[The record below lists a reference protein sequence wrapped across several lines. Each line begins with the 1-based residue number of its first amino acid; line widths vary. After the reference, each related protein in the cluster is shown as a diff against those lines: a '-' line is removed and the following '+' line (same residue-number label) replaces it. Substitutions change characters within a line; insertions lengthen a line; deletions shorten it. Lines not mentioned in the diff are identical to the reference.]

1 MKQRILSMLLVI
13 VMVAGMMPAH
23 VLATDPEVLWGTSAD
38 NLTGSGTLTE
48 AIAANAAYIQLQRN
62 IESDRSL
69 SFNNS
74 VTLDLNGKTLAVEI
88 AEPGMDGVYVAGD
101 LTVTDSSTDRNGSL
115 NSIVT
120 NESGYGVYVY
130 GTLTVLDGSLT
141 GTGPYNGIIAYG
153 DGDINVSGGS
163 LTGTGPYN
171 GIIAY
176 GDINVSGGSLTGR
189 SDCENKDLLG
199 YGVYAVDGITVSGGE
214 LTGTVNGEWGY
225 GVLSEGSITV
235 SGGSL
240 TGISYVSD
248 DIADVGVYA
257 HDITVEDEGKIIATG
272 KTAVDVSSG
281 DSSSYTKQSE
291 TIDETTGFTTVVLV
305 VKAAEPL
312 THSVKVSTVDANS
325 GEVLAGATMQILDTD
340 GFVQKEWV
348 SATEAHEATGL
359 KSGVTYTLHATV
371 APEGYTIADDTT
383 FSINEDGN
391 IFTYGSLTEDGILLA
406 VFEQLNTV
414 TTYPLWVG
422 GEQITS
428 EKLTINGGSGTA
440 TYEPASNILTLNNYS
455 YTGAGHGNAAIN
467 YVGSNTLK
475 LVLTGE
481 NSVTYTGA
489 DGYGLQVPGSLE
501 ISGTGSLA
509 AMGNRMGVYSYGT
522 ITVKGGSLTGTSE
535 MMNSHGVYSTGSIIV
550 EDGSLTGTST
560 GECGYGVYAEGSIT
574 ITGAGTLTGTG
585 TTAVYIVNNTD
596 SSYTKQSETT
606 DAETDLTTVV
616 LVAKTEAFDAS
627 VTTAGGETTDY
638 INITAAIEAAQENP
652 GSTLTLL
659 ADISKD
665 AGIYIESGSF
675 TIDLNGKTWQ
685 SSGWVLL
692 IVGNDTN
699 ITITDT
705 SAEGTGKL
713 LGTGRQNST
722 ITLYGSANLKIVG
735 GTVENNVSMYVIDM
749 SYGGNTTQAELN
761 VSGGRLVTNGYTAIY
776 AAGASVTVTG
786 GTIES
791 NQKEFY
797 YNNGLIDLSD
807 HSDPAGIKIYNG
819 IGAEVTLDENTIR
832 LPEDYVMLDSR
843 HNAVTTL
850 AASKIY
856 TVGAAPITQSVSIS
870 AVDLASGEALA
881 GATMQ
886 ILNAEGYVEEEWVSA
901 AEAHTVTGLKI
912 GEEYTLRATVAPDG
926 YTVPTDKQFS
936 IDEVGNVSSTGSLSA
951 DGVLM
956 AEFAKTMVKIS
967 AIESGAGEAIEGAHM
982 QIIDEDGRLVDE
994 WVSTVDDEET
1004 TDVDESI
1011 HLVYS
1016 LKTGRVYTLHT
1027 ETAPAG
1033 YAIAPNTTFTI
1044 DENGNLVSTGSVT
1057 TDGVLL
1063 VEFDITVV
1071 QVSAV
1076 DTANGE
1082 GIADAT
1088 MQIIDSMGNVVEEWV
1103 SATDVESTVDVDES
1117 VHIVTALNIGEEY
1130 TLRATAAPDGYII
1143 AADATFKI
1151 DEQGNITTTGSLTE
1165 DGVLLAVF
1173 EPSNPEITSVTF
1185 NSDSPAYDAAT
1196 NTFTIDEEHPLII
1209 TVTGENLAGAKAWF
1223 AAANTQ
1229 KQIVA
1234 YDSDSFE
1241 NDTSGSSTVDLN
1253 TYRGLLKS
1261 MAYQGYQPEN
1271 IAYIAARLKFSDLSV
1286 SDLIPL
1292 NVVEKTYEVEL
1303 PTGDD
1308 VNVSTDQENPVKG
1321 DDVTITVTPEAGK
1334 EVDKVIVKDE
1344 DDNEITVT
1352 ENEDGTYTYEQP
1364 AGDVTVTVEL
1374 KNKTY
1379 AVTLIANGG
1388 IIRDGD
1394 VTEYTYG
1401 VGAKLPTDVTRSG
1414 YRFRGWYDN
1423 EDCTGSVITEINT
1436 TDTGD
1441 KTFYA
1446 KWTYNG
1452 GGGGGKSTDSVT
1464 AEKPQN
1470 GTISINP
1477 QSASKGSTVTVT
1489 ITPDKGYTLE
1499 TLIVVD
1505 KNGKEIE
1512 LVNEG
1517 DGKYTFKMPASEV
1530 AVKATFMDDN
1540 TMLNF
1545 FVDVPVDAYYYDA
1558 VLWAVKEGITNG
1570 TSDTTFSPN
1579 NSCTRAQMVTFLWKA
1594 SGSPEPVESTCPFI
1608 DVRADAYYAKAV
1620 LWAVEQGI
1628 TAGTSEN
1635 IFSPNAPCTRD
1646 QMATFLW
1653 KVCGTPVPVGSMN
1666 PFADV
1671 SENAYYAK
1679 AVQWAYEQEITG
1691 GTSAT
1696 TFGSNDPCT
1705 RAQMVTFLYRIFA
1718 DKI

>member
-48 AIAANAAYIQLQRN
+48 AIAAYASYIQLQRN
-62 IESDRSL
+62 IESDSSL

-74 VTLDLNGKTLAVEI
+74 VTLDLNGNTLTVEVTRS
-88 AEPGMDGVYVAGD
+88 GTVGVYVAGD

-115 NSIVT
+115 SSIVT
-120 NESGYGVYVY
+120 NESGYGVFVEEN
-130 GTLTVLDGSLT
+130 LTVLD
-141 GTGPYNGIIAYG
+141 
-153 DGDINVSGGS
+153 GS

-189 SDCENKDLLG
+189 SDCENEDLLG
-199 YGVYAVDGITVSGGE
+199 YGVYAVGGITVSGGE
-214 LTGTVNGEWGY
+214 LTGTANGKCGY
-225 GVLSEGSITV
+225 GVLSEHSITV
-235 SGGSL
+235 LDGSL
-240 TGISYVSD
+240 TGISDVSD

-272 KTAVDVSSG
+272 KTAVDVVSE

-291 TIDETTGFTTVVLV
+291 TIDETTGFTTIVLV

-312 THSVKVSTVDANS
+312 THSVKVSAVNANS
-325 GEVLAGATMQILDTD
+325 GEALAGATMQILNAE
-340 GFVQKEWV
+340 GYVVGEWV
-348 SATEAHEATGL
+348 STTEAYETIGL
-359 KSGVTYTLHATV
+359 ESGVTYTLHVTV

-428 EKLTINGGSGTA
+428 EKLTINGGNGTA
-440 TYEPASNILTLNNYS
+440 TYEPASNTLTLNNYS

-475 LVLTGE
+475 LVVTGE

-509 AMGNRMGVYSYGT
+509 AMGNRMGVYS
-522 ITVKGGSLTGTSE
+522 
-535 MMNSHGVYSTGSIIV
+535 TGSIIV

-560 GECGYGVYAEGSIT
+560 GEYGYGVYAEGSIT

-616 LVAKTEAFDAS
+616 LVTKTEAFDAS

-638 INITAAIEAAQENP
+638 TSITAAIEAAQENP

-659 ADISKD
+659 ADISED
-665 AGIYIESGSF
+665 AEIYIESGSF

-692 IVGNDTN
+692 IGGNDTN

-776 AAGASVTVTG
+776 AAGALVTVTG

-850 AASKIY
+850 AASEIY

-982 QIIDEDGRLVDE
+982 QIIDEDGRPVDE

-1027 ETAPAG
+1027 EAAPAG

-1143 AADATFKI
+1143 AADTTFKI

-1209 TVTGENLAGAKAWF
+1209 TVTGENLVGAKAWF

-1545 FVDVPVDAYYYDA
+1545 FVDVPADAYYYDA

-1594 SGSPEPVESTCPFI
+1594 SGSPEPVESTCPFM

-1635 IFSPNAPCTRD
+1635 TFSPNAPCTRG

-1653 KVCGTPVPVGSMN
+1653 KVCGTPVPVGGTN
-1666 PFADV
+1666 PFTDV
-1671 SENAYYAK
+1671 IENAYYAK
-1679 AVQWAYEQEITG
+1679 AVRWAYEQEITG

>member
-48 AIAANAAYIQLQRN
+48 AIAAYASYIQLQRN
-62 IESDRSL
+62 IESDSSL

-74 VTLDLNGKTLAVEI
+74 VTLDLNGNTLTVEVTRS
-88 AEPGMDGVYVAGD
+88 GTVGVYVAGD

-115 NSIVT
+115 
-120 NESGYGVYVY
+120 
-130 GTLTVLDGSLT
+130 T
-141 GTGPYNGIIAYG
+141 GAGA
-153 DGDINVSGGS
+153 
-163 LTGTGPYN
+163 YN

-189 SDCENKDLLG
+189 SDCENEDLLG
-199 YGVYAVDGITVSGGE
+199 YGVYAVGGITVSGGE
-214 LTGTVNGEWGY
+214 LTGTANGKCGY

-240 TGISYVSD
+240 TGRSYVSD
-248 DIADVGVYA
+248 DIVDIGVYA

-272 KTAVDVSSG
+272 KTAVDVVSE

-291 TIDETTGFTTVVLV
+291 TIDETTGFTTIVLV

-312 THSVKVSTVDANS
+312 THSVKVSAVNANS
-325 GEVLAGATMQILDTD
+325 GEALAGATMQILNAE
-340 GFVQKEWV
+340 GYVVGEWV
-348 SATEAHEATGL
+348 STTEAYETIGL
-359 KSGVTYTLHATV
+359 ESGVTYTLHATV
-371 APEGYTIADDTT
+371 APEGYVIASDTT
-383 FSINEDGN
+383 FTIGNDGKVR
-391 IFTYGSLTEDGILLA
+391 TTGSLTEDGILLA
-406 VFEQLNTV
+406 VFEPLNTV

-428 EKLTINGGSGTA
+428 EKLTINGGNGTA
-440 TYEPASNILTLNNYS
+440 TYEPASNTLTLNNYS

-475 LVLTGE
+475 LVVTGE
-481 NSVTYTGA
+481 NSVTYTG
-489 DGYGLQVPGSLE
+489 DGYGLQVSGSLE

-509 AMGNRMGVYSYGT
+509 AMGKR
-522 ITVKGGSLTGTSE
+522 I
-535 MMNSHGVYSTGSIIV
+535 GVYSTGSIIV

-560 GECGYGVYAEGSIT
+560 GEYGYGVSAEGSIT

-638 INITAAIEAAQENP
+638 TSITAAIEAAQENP

-659 ADISKD
+659 ADISED
-665 AGIYIESGSF
+665 AEIYIESGSF

-692 IVGNDTN
+692 IGGNDTN

-713 LGTGRQNST
+713 LGTGGQNPA
-722 ITLYGSANLKIVG
+722 IALYDSAKLKIAG
-735 GTVENNVSMYVIDM
+735 GTVEHNVSSYVIDV

-819 IGAEVTLDENTIR
+819 IGAEVTLDENTIH

-850 AASKIY
+850 AASEIY

-982 QIIDEDGRLVDE
+982 QIIDEDGRPVDE

-1027 ETAPAG
+1027 EAAPAG

-1143 AADATFKI
+1143 AADTTFKI

-1209 TVTGENLAGAKAWF
+1209 TVTGENLVGAKAWF

-1545 FVDVPVDAYYYDA
+1545 FVDVPVDTYYYDA

-1594 SGSPEPVESTCPFI
+1594 SGSPEPVESTCPFM

-1635 IFSPNAPCTRD
+1635 TFSPNAPCTRG

-1653 KVCGTPVPVGSMN
+1653 KVCGTPVPVGGTN
-1666 PFADV
+1666 PFTDV
-1671 SENAYYAK
+1671 IENAYYAK
-1679 AVQWAYEQEITG
+1679 AVRWAYEQEITG